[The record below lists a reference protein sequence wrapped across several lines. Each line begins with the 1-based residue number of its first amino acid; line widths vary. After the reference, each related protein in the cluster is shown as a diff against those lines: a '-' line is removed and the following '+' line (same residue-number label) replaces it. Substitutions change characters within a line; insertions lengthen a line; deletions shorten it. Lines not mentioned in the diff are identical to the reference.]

1 MALQTEKLGLFPLNV
16 VLFPTALI
24 PLHIFE
30 ERYKT
35 LINECL
41 TNRSEFGI
49 NFLNNGKISNVGCG
63 AKVMQLIKRHED
75 GKLDVIIEGT
85 RRFYAKEFTDGVA
98 PYLMGTVSWL
108 MDENDTIDQH
118 LLLQTIDL
126 YNELVEKVYRNG
138 EVETIDPADYP
149 DGASFKI
156 AQKAGMD
163 LQQRQKLLEINSEDE
178 RLQTLKD
185 YLEELLPKVREA
197 ERVQDIIRNDGYLQ
211 RNKQ

>member
-1 MALQTEKLGLFPLNV
+1 MNV

-30 ERYKT
+30 ERYKK

-49 NFLNNGKISNVGCG
+49 NFLDNGKISTIGCA
-63 AKVMQLIKRHED
+63 AKVTQLIKRHED

-85 RRFYAKEFTDGVA
+85 RRFHAKEFTDGVE
-98 PYLMGTVSWL
+98 PYLVGTVNWL
-108 MDENDTIDQH
+108 VDEDDTINQQ
-118 LLLQTIDL
+118 LLSQTIDL

-138 EVETIDPADYP
+138 EVETIDPVDYP

-163 LQQRQKLLEINSEDE
+163 LQQRQRLLEINSEDE

>member
-30 ERYKT
+30 DRYKK

-49 NFLNNGKISNVGCG
+49 SFLDNGKISDVGCG
-63 AKVMQLIKRHED
+63 AKVTQLVKRHED
-75 GKLDVIIEGT
+75 GKMDVIIEGT
-85 RRFYAKEFTDGVA
+85 RRFRIDEFSDGIA
-98 PYLMGTVSWL
+98 PYLVGRVNWL
-108 MDENDTIDQH
+108 LDEDDVINQR
-118 LLLQTIDL
+118 LLTQTIDL

-138 EVETIDPADYP
+138 EVGTIDPVDYP

-163 LQQRQKLLEINSEDE
+163 LRQRQQLLEINSEDK
-178 RLQTLKD
+178 RLQTLKE

-211 RNKQ
+211 R